1 MQPVVTQRPRVPL
14 PKQKAF
20 GRAFTF
26 LAGRTGPEGG
36 LVLARASVQSVTQ
49 LALPTPGTP
58 RAQFSRCPSPGIG
71 VGLSLLFAGSLLQ
84 ICHPG
89 HESLGNP

>member
-58 RAQFSRCPSPGIG
+58 
-71 VGLSLLFAGSLLQ
+71 
-84 ICHPG
+84 
-89 HESLGNP
+89 